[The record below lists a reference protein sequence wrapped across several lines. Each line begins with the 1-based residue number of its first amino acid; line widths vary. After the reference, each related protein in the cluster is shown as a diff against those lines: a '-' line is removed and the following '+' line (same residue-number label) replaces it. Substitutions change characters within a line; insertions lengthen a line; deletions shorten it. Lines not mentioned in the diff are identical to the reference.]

1 MARVALRPLLR
12 EIRGCT
18 ECVQW
23 LPAGP
28 RPIVQAGTKA
38 RVAIIGQA
46 PGRKVHETGI
56 PWDDPSGDRL
66 RNWLGVGRDTFY
78 DPNALALVPMGFCYP
93 GTTKG
98 ADLPPRPECAPL
110 WHERL
115 LSALP
120 NIELY
125 LLFGRYA
132 QARYLGDKASKKLTD
147 TVVNWRAFTP
157 RMIPMPHP
165 SPRNQ
170 RWLVRNPWF
179 EDEVIPYTQRRLK
192 RLGLR

>member
-12 EIRGCT
+12 EIRACT
-18 ECVQW
+18 ECVGR

-28 RPIVQAGTKA
+28 RPIVQAGTRA

-66 RNWLGVGRDTFY
+66 RKWLHVERDVFY
-78 DPNALALVPMGFCYP
+78 DPNAFALVPMGFCYP
-93 GTTKG
+93 GTSKG

-115 LSALP
+115 LTALP

-125 LLFGRYA
+125 LLFGQYA
-132 QARYLGDKASKKLTD
+132 QARYLGDRASKRLTD

-179 EDEVIPYTQRRLK
+179 EDEVIPYMQRRLR

>member
-1 MARVALRPLLR
+1 MARLPLGPLLT
-12 EIRGCT
+12 EVRGCT
-18 ECVQW
+18 VCAQH

-28 RPIVQAGTKA
+28 RPIVQAGSKA
-38 RVAIIGQA
+38 RVVIIGQA

-66 RNWLGVGRDTFY
+66 RTWLGVDRDTFY
-78 DPNALALVPMGFCYP
+78 DPNSFALVPMGFCFP
-93 GTTKG
+93 GTSKG

-132 QARYLGDKASKKLTD
+132 QARYLGDRASKKLTD
-147 TVVNWRAFTP
+147 TVINWRSFTP
-157 RMIPMPHP
+157 GSIPMPHP

-179 EDEVIPYTQRRLK
+179 EDEVIPYMQRRL
-192 RLGLR
+192 RHLGLR

>member
-1 MARVALRPLLR
+1 
-12 EIRGCT
+12 
-18 ECVQW
+18 
-23 LPAGP
+23 
-28 RPIVQAGTKA
+28 
-38 RVAIIGQA
+38 
-46 PGRKVHETGI
+46 
-56 PWDDPSGDRL
+56 
-66 RNWLGVGRDTFY
+66 
-78 DPNALALVPMGFCYP
+78 MGFCYP
-93 GTTKG
+93 GTSKG

-110 WHERL
+110 WHEPL

-132 QARYLGDKASKKLTD
+132 HARYLGDRARKKLTD
-147 TVVNWRAFTP
+147 TVANWRSFTP
-157 RMIPMPHP
+157 RLIPMPHP

-179 EDEVIPYTQRRLK
+179 EDEVIPYMQRRLR

>member
-1 MARVALRPLLR
+1 MPRVALRPLLK

-18 ECVQW
+18 ECAHQ
-23 LPAGP
+23 LPSGP

-38 RVAIIGQA
+38 RVVIIGQA
-46 PGRKVHETGI
+46 PGRRVHQTGI

-66 RNWLGVGRDTFY
+66 RRWLGVERDTFY
-78 DPNALALVPMGFCYP
+78 DPNAFALVPMGFCYP
-93 GTTKG
+93 GTSKG

-120 NIELY
+120 NLELY
-125 LLFGRYA
+125 LLFGQYA
-132 QARYLGDKASKKLTD
+132 QARYLGEGASKKLTD
-147 TVVNWRAFTP
+147 NVANWRSFTP
-157 RMIPMPHP
+157 RSIPMPHP

-179 EDEVIPYTQRRLK
+179 EEEVIPYVQRRLK
-192 RLGLR
+192 RMGLR

>member
-1 MARVALRPLLR
+1 MPRVPLRPLLR
-12 EIRGCT
+12 DIRACT
-18 ECVQW
+18 VCASS

-28 RPIVQAGTKA
+28 RPIVQAGKKA

-46 PGRKVHETGI
+46 PGRRVHETGI
-56 PWDDPSGDRL
+56 PWDDPSGERL
-66 RNWLGVGRDTFY
+66 RVWLGVERETFY
-78 DPNALALVPMGFCYP
+78 DPSAFALIPMGFCYP
-93 GTTKG
+93 GSSKG

-110 WHERL
+110 WHEKL

-120 NIELY
+120 DIELF
-125 LLFGRYA
+125 LLFGQYS
-132 QARYLGDKASKKLTD
+132 QARYLGDRAEKRLTD
-147 TVVNWRAFTP
+147 TVANWRAFTP
-157 RMIPMPHP
+157 KAIPMPHP

-179 EDEVIPYTQRRLK
+179 EDEVVPYMQRRLR